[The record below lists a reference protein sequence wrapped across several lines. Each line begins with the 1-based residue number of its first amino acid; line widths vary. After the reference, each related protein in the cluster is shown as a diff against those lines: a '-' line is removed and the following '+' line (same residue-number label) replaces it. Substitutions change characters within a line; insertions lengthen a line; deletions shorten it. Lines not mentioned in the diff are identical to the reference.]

1 MLIRV
6 SKAMHEIIQDKMNAD
21 AKVKVITLETQ
32 DGTEQV
38 TVADDMYLGHLLI
51 ALTEGYEVNLREEM
65 PDVFAGSVAKD
76 IVKKAAYC
84 FPQEDIL
91 YLYVNGFTQSRKEWE
106 TSDYAHSYKYAT
118 QCAKRLQALPRD
130 LFVAAIAE
138 LGH

>member
-1 MLIRV
+1 MLITL
-6 SKAMHEIIQDKMNAD
+6 SKAMHEIIQDKMNVH
-21 AKVKVITLETQ
+21 AKVKSITLETQ
-32 DGTEQV
+32 NGTEQV
-38 TVADDMYLGHLLI
+38 TVVDDMYLEHLLI

-84 FPQEDIL
+84 FPKEDIL
-91 YLYVNGFTQSRKEWE
+91 NIYVNGLTQSRKEWE
-106 TSDYAHSYKYAT
+106 TSDHAHSYEYAT

-130 LFVAAIAE
+130 IFVAAIAE